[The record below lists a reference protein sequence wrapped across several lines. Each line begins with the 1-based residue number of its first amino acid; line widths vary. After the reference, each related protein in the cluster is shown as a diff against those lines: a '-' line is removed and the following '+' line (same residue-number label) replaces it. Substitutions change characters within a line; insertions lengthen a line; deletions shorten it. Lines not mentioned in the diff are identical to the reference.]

1 MAKLTEQTEAIIQR
15 LREEGELVRT
25 SGPNSIRSVK
35 VEMSKFGDLFD
46 SINSNVEAQ
55 TQLMRQ
61 QLGLAQAAVR
71 KAETQEQLNE
81 VDTSYTDTTA
91 DDATKKEETKKIA
104 DRMID
109 GMEKGFQ
116 FMARQNFS
124 MKNMAIAGAGL
135 FVGYNVLKG
144 FVNEK
149 TEGGWDKMEE
159 GLKGFGPDLKDLKT
173 TLGNARVRLE

>member
-55 TQLMRQ
+55 TNLMRQ

-91 DDATKKEETKKIA
+91 DDTTKKEETKKLLI
-104 DRMID
+104 
-109 GMEKGFQ
+109 E
-116 FMARQNFS
+116 
-124 MKNMAIAGAGL
+124 
-135 FVGYNVLKG
+135 
-144 FVNEK
+144 
-149 TEGGWDKMEE
+149 
-159 GLKGFGPDLKDLKT
+159 
-173 TLGNARVRLE
+173 